1 VSGNVIEKIR
11 LLVVSKEPLE
21 FKVLWSAVAS
31 NGWRLE
37 VAGSAWDAIER
48 VQLGFA
54 PQLLVLDLPRGED
67 ESFHILRLLRRL
79 RPELP
84 IILVSHAED
93 LAKKDEFIRLG
104 AKDFLTR
111 PVAEQQLE
119 RAIRRHLGSSHLSA
133 QPPFASEN
141 IEQLRDEIF
150 FVGTSAVMHQLRQQ
164 VELLAQTD
172 VPVLILGE
180 AGSGRETIA
189 RLIHRLS
196 VRSKFRFIKV
206 NCGASPGELLDSEIF
221 GDQGNRVSDDDQC
234 SPGAFESC
242 DNGTIF
248 FNEITKLPL
257 HLQEKLLHSLQ
268 TKSIKLEDQH
278 QNAIRVLAAAGENV
292 ERAVLKN
299 TLREDLYY
307 LLGALTVHVPPL
319 RQRKDEIPFLLE
331 YFMHKLARHYNL
343 PPRDL
348 SSAVLEASQRY
359 SWPGNLREIENF
371 VKRYLFIGD
380 VDVTMGWSDG
390 ARSSNSTSLKSLV
403 KKLKCEAERHAI
415 EAALEKTGWNRKA
428 AARLLRVSYRTML
441 YKIVEYNMRFPEPY
455 SPAGR

>member
-1 VSGNVIEKIR
+1 MSGNLIEKVR

-21 FKVLWSAVAS
+21 LKVLWSAVAS

-37 VAGSAWDAIER
+37 VAASAWDAIER

-67 ESFHILRLLRRL
+67 DGFRILRLLRTL

-84 IILVSHAED
+84 IIVVSYAED
-93 LAKKDEFIRLG
+93 LAKKDEFTRLG
-104 AKDFLTR
+104 ARDVLTR

-119 RAIRRHLGSSHLSA
+119 RAIRRHLGSPHHSA
-133 QPPFASEN
+133 QPAFASEN
-141 IEQLRDEIF
+141 IEQVSDEAF
-150 FVGTSAVMHQLRQQ
+150 FVGTSTVMHQLRTQ

-206 NCGASPGELLDSEIF
+206 NCGALPGELLDNETF
-221 GDQGNRVSDDDQC
+221 GEPGNRVSDDDQC

-242 DNGTIF
+242 DNGTVF
-248 FNEITKLPL
+248 FNEITNLPL

-268 TKSIKLEDQH
+268 TKSIKLEDPR
-278 QNAIRVLAAAGENV
+278 QNDIRVLAATGENV
-292 ERAVLKN
+292 ERAVWKN

-307 LLGALTVHVPPL
+307 HLSALTVHVPPL
-319 RQRKDEIPFLLE
+319 RQRKDEIPFLLQH
-331 YFMHKLARHYNL
+331 FMQKLARHYNL

-359 SWPGNLREIENF
+359 SWPGNLPEIENF
-371 VKRYLFIGD
+371 VRRYLIIGD

-390 ARSSNSTSLKSLV
+390 TRTSNSTSLKSLV
-403 KKLKCEAERHAI
+403 KKLKCEAERNAI
-415 EAALEKTGWNRKA
+415 AAALEKTGWNRKA

-441 YKIVEYNMRFPEPY
+441 YKIVEYNMRFPETY